1 MDICEIK
8 TEETS
13 ESILKIVSDVVQN
26 ILDKVCEPP
35 VLSQPLIDQ
44 NENLNVIVENQM
56 EIEDKESSTSS
67 SSEDEELEKQL
78 LKLNEESE
86 EECVNPQEKF
96 ITKNEKKTKILY
108 EDETKE
114 NREKRYGFFGE
125 TAAILQE
132 PKRKI
137 GVINSVFE
145 NTIVIKPLIKEVLD
159 LDNVV
164 FLKDEILGKIDDVF
178 GNVENPFYS
187 ILADPYIKTKFQGQ
201 SFKVLD
207 DVFVLEAKV
216 KVILQSSIN
225 EIKKK
230 IGCDASNVFD
240 EEINEKEMEFSDDE
254 KEHNLKN
261 KKKKKTT
268 EKEEHSHNNNKHF
281 QNQKERK
288 FEDKQK
294 NFGNRHRNDHTNQVY
309 GRNVADFNF
318 MRPQQM
324 EQMENYGYYENNE
337 PQLNQQGFYN
347 NFYGSGMTGQ
357 NNNYF
362 GPNQVYHPEYYPSQ
376 NNTNYPQTYPQVP
389 QQNFFGRNYE
399 NPHTRPPPHFHGPPH
414 YNKKYY

>member
-8 TEETS
+8 PEETS
-13 ESILKIVSDVVQN
+13 ESIQKIVSDVLQN
-26 ILDKVCEPP
+26 ILAKISE
-35 VLSQPLIDQ
+35 VLPDH
-44 NENLNVIVENQM
+44 NENLHVLIENKM
-56 EIEDKESSTSS
+56 EIEDKESSSSSSS
-67 SSEDEELEKQL
+67 SSEDEELENQL

-86 EECVNPQEKF
+86 DECVNPQEKF
-96 ITKNEKKTKILY
+96 LTKNEKKTKILY

-114 NREKRYGFFGE
+114 NREKRYGFVGE
-125 TAAILQE
+125 TAASLQE

-145 NTIVIKPLIKEVLD
+145 NTIVIRPLIKEVLD

-178 GNVENPFYS
+178 GNVDNPFYS
-187 ILADPYIKTKFQGQ
+187 ILADPYIKTKFQEK
-201 SFKVLD
+201 SFKVSD
-207 DVFVLEAKV
+207 DVFVLETKV

-230 IGCDASNVFD
+230 TGCDASNVFD
-240 EEINEKEMEFSDDE
+240 EEVNEKEMEFSDDE
-254 KEHNLKN
+254 KEHNIKN

-268 EKEEHSHNNNKHF
+268 EKEEHSHNNNNNNNKHF

-288 FEDKQK
+288 FEEKQK
-294 NFGNRHRNDHTNQVY
+294 NFGNRHRNDHSNQVY

-324 EQMENYGYYENNE
+324 GNYGYYENNE

-347 NFYGSGMTGQ
+347 NFYGSGMNGQ

-362 GPNQVYHPEYYPSQ
+362 GQNQVYHPEYYPSQ
-376 NNTNYPQTYPQVP
+376 NNYPQIPH
-389 QQNFFGRNYE
+389 QQNFFGRNYGGHQ
-399 NPHTRPPPHFHGPPH
+399 HTHPAPHFQGPPH

>member
-13 ESILKIVSDVVQN
+13 ESIILQTVSDVIQN
-26 ILDKVCEPP
+26 ILDKVCETP
-35 VLSQPLIDQ
+35 VLPDQ
-44 NENLNVIVENQM
+44 TENLNIKVENKM

-86 EECVNPQEKF
+86 EECTNPQEKF

-125 TAAILQE
+125 TAATLQE

-137 GVINSVFE
+137 GVINSIFE
-145 NTIVIKPLIKEVLD
+145 NTIVIRPLIKEVLD

-187 ILADPYIKTKFQGQ
+187 VLADPYIKTKFQGQ
-201 SFKVLD
+201 SFKILD
-207 DVFVLEAKV
+207 DVFVLETKV

-230 IGCDASNVFD
+230 TGCDASNVFD
-240 EEINEKEMEFSDDE
+240 EEVNEKEMEYSDDE
-254 KEHNLKN
+254 KEHTLKN

-268 EKEEHSHNNNKHF
+268 EKEEHSHNNKHF

-288 FEDKQK
+288 FEEKQK

-324 EQMENYGYYENNE
+324 ENYGYYENNE
-337 PQLNQQGFYN
+337 PQFNQQGPYN
-347 NFYGSGMTGQ
+347 NFYGSGMNGQ
-357 NNNYF
+357 NNSYF
-362 GPNQVYHPEYYPSQ
+362 GQNQVYHPEYYPSQ
-376 NNTNYPQTYPQVP
+376 NNTNYPQIP
-389 QQNFFGRNYE
+389 QQNFFGRNYG
-399 NPHTRPPPHFHGPPH
+399 NPHTHPPHFQGPPH